1 MGLGTSLQ
9 RINTCV
15 RTFAIAALFSGS
27 MAQAQE
33 GINTNIYDDYS
44 AFESDPVQLDEEVSR
59 YFGRF
64 FQTNFLLGTGLFT
77 GDLGAANSAG
87 FNLGLRFVFYFDKM
101 WGGELGIGYY
111 GHKTTYNPENTG
123 NANID
128 VSLDTVMI
136 PVSLGVRYAFDRDN
150 LPRGISLM
158 NPYLALN
165 GEIIFRSEG
174 VKGTADN
181 SGIDASVRDKFAT
194 GSVVSTTAFGTSFG
208 GGFEFDVYKN
218 KVFLGLDVRFHL
230 LFWPDADTLIGKL
243 GRTGNYFTVL
253 GMVSYNY

>member
-1 MGLGTSLQ
+1 MVLGRYVSSG
-9 RINTCV
+9 IK
-15 RTFAIAALFSGS
+15 TFVMTLCLGAIYGAN
-27 MAQAQE
+27 AQV
-33 GINTNIYDDYS
+33 GMSPNMYDDYS

-64 FQTNFLLGTGLFT
+64 FQTNFLIGTGLFT

-101 WGGELGIGYY
+101 WGGELGVGYY
-111 GHKTTYNPENTG
+111 THKTSYNEQNTST
-123 NANID
+123 ANIE
-128 VSLDTVMI
+128 VNMDTVMI

-158 NPYLALN
+158 NPYLAFN
-165 GEIIFRSEG
+165 GVMMFRSEG
-174 VKGTADN
+174 VKGSATTT
-181 SGIDASVRDKFAT
+181 GIDPSVADKFAT
-194 GSVVSTTAFGTSFG
+194 GSVVSTTAFGCSVG

-218 KVFLGLDVRFHL
+218 KVFLGLDVRYHL
-230 LFWPDADTLIGKL
+230 LFWPDADILVGKL
-243 GRTGNYFTVL
+243 GRDGNYFTVL

>member
-1 MGLGTSLQ
+1 MGLGTFKTWMRS
-9 RINTCV
+9 
-15 RTFAIAALFSGS
+15 FALGVILFGAFS
-27 MAQAQE
+27 AVAQE

-77 GDLGAANSAG
+77 GDLGKANSAG
-87 FNLGLRFVFYFDKM
+87 FNFGLRFVFYFDKM
-101 WGGELGIGYY
+101 WGGELGLGYY
-111 GHKTTYNPENTG
+111 GHKTTYNSENTG
-123 NANID
+123 SADID

-174 VKGTADN
+174 VKGEAITTGMD
-181 SGIDASVRDKFAT
+181 SSVASKFAT
-194 GSVVSTTAFGTSFG
+194 GSVVSTTAFGTSIG

-218 KVFLGLDVRFHL
+218 KIFLGLDVRYHL
-230 LFWPDADTLIGKL
+230 LFWPDADTLVGEL
-243 GRTGNYFTVL
+243 GRTGNYFSVL
-253 GMVSYNY
+253 GMLSYNY

>member
-1 MGLGTSLQ
+1 MGLGRFFNSACTVLVATTFLGAPLARAQDS
-9 RINTCV
+9 IN
-15 RTFAIAALFSGS
+15 S
-27 MAQAQE
+27 
-33 GINTNIYDDYS
+33 NIYDDYS

-64 FQTNFLLGTGLFT
+64 FQTNFLIGTGLFT

-101 WGGELGIGYY
+101 WGGELGLGYY
-111 GHKTTYNPENTG
+111 GHKTTYNSENT
-123 NANID
+123 NTANID
-128 VSLDTVMI
+128 VSMDTVMI
-136 PVSLGVRYAFDRDN
+136 PVSLGIRYAFDRDN

-165 GEIIFRSEG
+165 GEIVFRSEG
-174 VKGTADN
+174 VKGSPTTG
-181 SGIDASVRDKFAT
+181 GIDASVRDKFAA
-194 GSVVSTTAFGTSFG
+194 GSVVSTTAFGASIG

-218 KVFLGLDVRFHL
+218 TVFLGLDVRYHI
-230 LFWPDADTLIGKL
+230 LFWPDADTLVGSL
-243 GRTGNYFTVL
+243 GRDGNYFTVL